1 MVICGP
7 YPAGPETGLKPGP
20 PVCSFL
26 RCLAHKA
33 PRGHHFIWVAW
44 EVLHDAVW
52 WVTLSLH
59 FFQKWESVKLL
70 YVKTEKSASLPI
82 FSSFVSIQD
91 DAELQ
96 ALRQK
101 KNVSGGAE
109 HSGGRV
115 FAFYAADPGM
125 IPERHRLWP
134 QNRTKVKEFRVPLS
148 ELAQ

>member
-7 YPAGPETGLKPGP
+7 YPDGPETGLKPGP

-44 EVLHDAVW
+44 EALHDAVQ
-52 WVTLSLH
+52 WVILSLC

-101 KNVSGGAE
+101 KNVSWGARAQWE
-109 HSGGRV
+109 GCLRSLRLDLQHPRRSHKP
-115 FAFYAADPGM
+115 A
-125 IPERHRLWP
+125 RHD
-134 QNRTKVKEFRVPLS
+134 S
-148 ELAQ
+148 